1 MLMYITQRQ
10 EQFGNAYIRAVAA
23 VAGYTLYQQEVDD
36 DSIDLGIAAKGAIGT
51 IRSPRLELQIKAPF
65 KRNVVGAKSMS
76 YSLEKKNYDD
86 LRYTN
91 FYVPRILVVVVL
103 ADDLNSWLYQCEE
116 QLVIKHCVY
125 WTSLRGEK
133 ELPIGQETKSVR
145 LSKDKI
151 FNVEILKQMMD
162 IISKGGN
169 P

>member
-1 MLMYITQRQ
+1 MHITQRQ
-10 EQFGNAYIRAVAA
+10 EQFGNAYIGAVAA
-23 VAGYTLYQQEVDD
+23 VAGYTLYPLPVDD

-51 IRSPRLELQIKAPF
+51 IRSPHLELQLKAPF
-65 KRNVVGAKSMS
+65 KRNVVGATSMS
-76 YSLEKKNYDD
+76 YPLKKKNYDD

-91 FYVPRILVVVVL
+91 VYVPRILVVVVL

-116 QLVIKHCVY
+116 ELVIKHCAY

-151 FNVEILKQMMD
+151 FNVETLQKLMD
-162 IISKGGN
+162 IISNGGN

>member
-1 MLMYITQRQ
+1 
-10 EQFGNAYIRAVAA
+10 
-23 VAGYTLYQQEVDD
+23 
-36 DSIDLGIAAKGAIGT
+36 
-51 IRSPRLELQIKAPF
+51 
-65 KRNVVGAKSMS
+65 MS
-76 YSLEKKNYDD
+76 YPLKKKNYDD

-91 FYVPRILVVVVL
+91 VYVPRILVVVVL

-116 QLVIKHCVY
+116 QLVIKHCAY

-151 FNVEILKQMMD
+151 FNVETLQKLMD
-162 IISKGGN
+162 IISNGGN